1 MARFPRLTPEEAF
14 VLNPAHT
21 GGYAIE
27 EPGYYSTMF
36 EAGARART
44 KELFEL
50 YEQTPDFHTYFLCSL
65 RSLEDFRKAEEMAQ
79 AIEASASTVIPD
91 FRLVH
96 VGGFM
101 VPPGSYDEPD
111 VNEAKGLFER
121 KMLQRSRSGFMDMGE
136 TETWGKITEAMM
148 LRLLYNRP
156 VVIYTP
162 NERHHRMLREVHP
175 LKLVGSPSQGLGF
188 HVVKDLVQAVAC
200 LVREITDHV
209 RIEKREMRHGVNE
222 YCKECGSL
230 LRMERPLAEKR

>member
-1 MARFPRLTPEEAF
+1 MRFPRLTPEEAY
-14 VLNPAHT
+14 VLNPAYT
-21 GGYAIE
+21 CGDGK

-36 EAGARART
+36 EAGARARV

-50 YEQTPDFHTYFLCSL
+50 YESTEVFHTYFLCSL
-65 RSLEDFRKAEEMAQ
+65 RSLEDFRKAEAMAQ

-101 VPPGSYDEPD
+101 VPGGSYDEPD

-121 KMLQRSRSGFMDMGE
+121 KMLQRSLSGFMDMGE

-148 LRLLYNRP
+148 LRLLHNRP

-162 NERHHRMLREVHP
+162 NEWHYRMLREVHP
-175 LKLVGSPSQGLGF
+175 LKIVGSPWQGLGF
-188 HVVKDLVQAVAC
+188 HVVNDLVQAVAC

-230 LRMERPLAEKR
+230 LRMERPCTEPR

>member
-1 MARFPRLTPEEAF
+1 MKFPRLTPEEAL
-14 VLNPAHT
+14 VLS
-21 GGYAIE
+21 
-27 EPGYYSTMF
+27 PGYNG
-36 EAGARART
+36 ENA
-44 KELFEL
+44 KELPAEL
-50 YEQTPDFHTYFLCSL
+50 RGLAGPAKAKMAGLVGKYEKTESFHAYFLCSL

-101 VPPGSYDEPD
+101 VPGGSYDEPD

-121 KMLQRSRSGFMDMGE
+121 KMLQRSLSGFMDMGE

-148 LRLLYNRP
+148 LRLLHNRP

-162 NERHHRMLREVHP
+162 NEWHYRMLREVHP
-175 LKLVGSPSQGLGF
+175 LKIVGSPWQGLGF
-188 HVVKDLVQAVAC
+188 HVVNDLVQAVAC

-230 LRMERPLAEKR
+230 LRMERPCTEPR